1 MLSLSKHAQLERKN
15 LRNLLLDEN
24 IIAELVERK
33 VISDTFRRLTSD
45 KKNRIYKTAVSLFAE
60 YGYDGLSVDMV
71 CEKSSISKGSF
82 FQYFPS
88 KSHLFEFVILIFDD
102 YLAKWVAEVRR
113 TETSVMAK
121 DRLLYLYQ
129 ALVLNS
135 RLFKDEE
142 RFFLYVSS
150 TMNHSTVV
158 IEGIDLARHF
168 NKYVN
173 EIISRG
179 VQTGE
184 IRGDVEVELTGYLV
198 SLIIE
203 GLLRR
208 QFIDK
213 RMHLKDTEEYLI
225 TFLFDGISV

>member
-1 MLSLSKHAQLERKN
+1 M
-15 LRNLLLDEN
+15 RNILLDEN
-24 IIAELVERK
+24 IIAELVDRK
-33 VISDTFRRLTSD
+33 VIFDTFRRLTSD
-45 KKNRIYKTAVSLFAE
+45 KKKRIYQTAVSLFAE

-71 CEKSSISKGSF
+71 CEKASISKGSF

-102 YLAKWVAEVRR
+102 YLQKWVAEIRR
-113 TETSVMAK
+113 FETVVMAK

-129 ALVLNS
+129 ALAINS
-135 RLFKDEE
+135 RLFNDEE

-150 TMNHSTVV
+150 SMNHSTVV
-158 IEGIDLARHF
+158 IEGIDLGRHF
-168 NKYVN
+168 KSYVD

-179 VQTGE
+179 VETGE

-208 QFIDK
+208 QYTDK
-213 RMHLKDTEEYLI
+213 KMPLNETEEYLI
-225 TFLFDGISV
+225 TFLFDGIRA

>member
-1 MLSLSKHAQLERKN
+1 MQMRSLS
-15 LRNLLLDEN
+15 LDEN

-33 VISDTFRRLTSD
+33 VIFDTFRRLTPD
-45 KKNRIYKTAVSLFAE
+45 KKNRIYHTAVSLFAE

-71 CEKSSISKGSF
+71 CEKASISKGSF

-102 YLAKWVAEVRR
+102 YLQKWVGEIKKS
-113 TETSVMAK
+113 ETSVMAK
-121 DRLLYLYQ
+121 DRLQYLYQ

-150 TMNHSTVV
+150 SMNHSTVV

-168 NKYVN
+168 NLYVN

-179 VQTGE
+179 VETGE
-184 IRGDVEVELTGYLV
+184 IRGDAEVELTGYLV

-208 QFIDK
+208 QYTDK
-213 RMHLKDTEEYLI
+213 KMHLRSTEEYLI
-225 TFLFDGISV
+225 TFLFDGIRA